1 MNGEWLTTAEVAQ
14 RWKVTTRE
22 VQRMASDGT
31 LDHMRVGQKGRRIR
45 IAESVVTAYERAHTH
60 AGTSRR

>member
-1 MNGEWLTTAEVAQ
+1 MNGEWLTTTEVAK

-31 LDHMRVGQKGRRIR
+31 LDHMRVGRTGRIIR
-45 IAESVVTAYERAHTH
+45 IAESTVAAYERAHTH
-60 AGTSRR
+60 AGGLRR